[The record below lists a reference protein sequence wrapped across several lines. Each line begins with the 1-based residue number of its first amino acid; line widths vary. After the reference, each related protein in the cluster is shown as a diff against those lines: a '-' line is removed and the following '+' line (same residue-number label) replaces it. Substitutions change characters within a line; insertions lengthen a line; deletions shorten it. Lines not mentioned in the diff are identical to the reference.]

1 MIGMNKEIEASFL
14 GINKDEY
21 RLRLKKVGATL
32 IQPEV
37 LMRRSVFDTGPSSFV
52 RVRDEE
58 RRIVMTY
65 KKINELS
72 LTGVDEV
79 NIEVDN
85 YDDAVLLL
93 ESAGLKLKARQE
105 TLREEWS
112 LDGVEITI
120 DTWPALPSFTEIEG
134 LNSESVEEVAKKL
147 GFSLK
152 DAHYG
157 SVDEIYHHYY
167 GVSQDEVNYCPE
179 IIFDK
184 TPAFLAGKL

>member
-1 MIGMNKEIEASFL
+1 MNKEIEASFL